1 MNYIETTNGKV
12 TFTHYLPFDPVYG
25 LGKTEEELKK
35 TGYLVESVPEYAGE
49 VPEGKAP
56 ELRYDG
62 TAFSWELIDLPKKAD
77 TQAEKIAA
85 LEAQQA
91 ATNEAV
97 LGLMDMLAAAS
108 TN

>member
-12 TFTHYLPFDPVYG
+12 TFTHYMPFDPVYG
-25 LGKTEEELKK
+25 LGRTEDELKK

-49 VPEGKAP
+49 VPAGKAP
-56 ELRYDG
+56 ELYYDG
-62 TAFSWELIDLPKKAD
+62 TAFSWKLIDLPKKAD

>member
-35 TGYLVESVPEYAGE
+35 TGYLVESVPEYTGE

-97 LGLMDMLAAAS
+97 LGLMDMLAAVS

>member
-1 MNYIETTNGKV
+1 MVYIQTTDGRI
-12 TFTHYLPFDPVYG
+12 TFTHYMPFDPVHG
-25 LGKTEEELKK
+25 LGKTEAELLE
-35 TGYLVESVPEYAGE
+35 TGYLVEAVPEYAGE

-62 TAFSWELIDLPKKAD
+62 TAFSWELIDLPRKAD

-97 LGLMDMLAAAS
+97 LGLMDMLAAVS

>member
-35 TGYLVESVPEYAGE
+35 TGYLVESVPEYTGD
-49 VPEGKAP
+49 VPAGKAP

-97 LGLMDMLAAAS
+97 LGLMDMLAAVS

>member
-1 MNYIETTNGKV
+1 MIYIRTKNGRI
-12 TFTHYLPFDPVYG
+12 TFTHYMPFDPVYG
-25 LGKTEEELKK
+25 LGKTQEELLE
-35 TGYLVESVPEYAGE
+35 TGYLVEAVPEYAGE

-56 ELRYDG
+56 ELHYDG
-62 TAFSWELIDLPKKAD
+62 TAFSWELIDLPKKAG

-97 LGLMDMLAAAS
+97 LGLMDMLAAVS

>member
-35 TGYLVESVPEYAGE
+35 TGYLVESVPEYTGE

-91 ATNEAV
+91 ATNQAV
-97 LGLMDMLAAAS
+97 LGLMDMLAEVS

>member
-1 MNYIETTNGKV
+1 MIYIRTENGRI

-25 LGKTEEELKK
+25 LGKTQEELLE
-35 TGYLVESVPEYAGE
+35 TGYLVEAVPEYAGE

-56 ELRYDG
+56 ELRYNG
-62 TAFSWELIDLPKKAD
+62 TEFSWVMVDKPKKAD

-97 LGLMDMLAAAS
+97 LGLMDMLAAVS

>member
-12 TFTHYLPFDPVYG
+12 TFTHYLPLDPVYG
-25 LGKTEEELKK
+25 LGKTEAELLE
-35 TGYLVESVPEYAGE
+35 TGYLVEEIPEYSGE
-49 VPEGKAP
+49 VPAGKAP

>member
-12 TFTHYLPFDPVYG
+12 TFTHYMPFDPVYG

-35 TGYLVESVPEYAGE
+35 TGYLVESVPEYTGE

-62 TAFSWELIDLPKKAD
+62 TTFSWELIDLPKKAD

-91 ATNEAV
+91 ATNQAV

>member
-1 MNYIETTNGKV
+1 MIYIRTENGRI
-12 TFTHYLPFDPVYG
+12 TFTHYMPFDPVYG
-25 LGKTEEELKK
+25 LGKTQAELLE
-35 TGYLVESVPEYAGE
+35 TGYLVEAVPEYAGE

-56 ELRYDG
+56 ELHYDG
-62 TAFSWELIDLPKKAD
+62 TAFSWELVDLPRKAD

-97 LGLMDMLAAAS
+97 LGLMDMLAATS

>member
-12 TFTHYLPFDPVYG
+12 TFIHYLPFDPVYG
-25 LGKTEEELKK
+25 LGKTEAELLE
-35 TGYLVESVPEYAGE
+35 TGYLVEAVPEYVGE

-56 ELRYDG
+56 ELHYDG
-62 TAFSWELIDLPKKAD
+62 TAFFWELIDLPKKAD